1 MLLFQVVHGLLLLG
15 KVQDKAYPEKKEKNI
30 FKLLIFKREVQKL
43 LKPFLQ
49 ITPLSFFLRFDYKEI
64 CGVEERG

>member
-1 MLLFQVVHGLLLLG
+1 M
-15 KVQDKAYPEKKEKNI
+15 
-30 FKLLIFKREVQKL
+30 FKREVQKL